1 MATLHARTLHA
12 PFTPSRKNW
21 QKRNSFGA
29 SLRNVE
35 LEQVPRHNFVNSF
48 FCREQVVNVDLHD
61 VFYLDSLPSS
71 HPISTIIDNPTYQ
84 DNFDRISYGKGSV
97 LIRMIE
103 DFLTTD
109 VFFKALGNYF
119 KVMTL
124 LDSYKNIFISWT
136 IILYHSSPKAYY
148 YELLKNLF
156 PRGVC
161 AIEIQLSESGSGS
174 GGCVCFRAFRIQIRN
189 YFVRIRI
196 QIFPPTSKIINTN
209 LDFCLLMT
217 FYL

>member
-1 MATLHARTLHA
+1 MPSSKQNLAKTSLLLTHLSKMFGVSGQYYFVIIRDTTL
-12 PFTPSRKNW
+12 SI
-21 QKRNSFGA
+21 
-29 SLRNVE
+29 V
-35 LEQVPRHNFVNSF
+35 F

-103 DFLTTD
+103 DFLTTE

-124 LDSYKNIFISWT
+124 LDLYKKIFTSWT

-148 YELLKNLF
+148 Y
-156 PRGVC
+156 
-161 AIEIQLSESGSGS
+161 I
-174 GGCVCFRAFRIQIRN
+174 
-189 YFVRIRI
+189 
-196 QIFPPTSKIINTN
+196 
-209 LDFCLLMT
+209 
-217 FYL
+217 